1 MPYIQDKL
9 AEFRKLT
16 IELRREH
23 FTIDTGGDGIVEVLP
38 NLEKQAKYND
48 GIEKFIEQALTDY
61 HNHIIEILNRS
72 IYGCDWC
79 DIEDGKGRYVNEKQL
94 AKNILSLLQDTN
106 PNE

>member
-1 MPYIQDKL
+1 MSYIKNKL
-9 AEFRKLT
+9 DEFRKLT

-61 HNHIIEILNRS
+61 HNHIVEKIQNYEYEDLDKNELSWIMKDDIL
-72 IYGCDWC
+72 
-79 DIEDGKGRYVNEKQL
+79 K
-94 AKNILSLLQDTN
+94 LLQDN
-106 PNE
+106 PASQDKE